1 MRVARPPLPNTH
13 TDRRGTSALVAR
25 CCLKVRPAVAQAGG
39 VAVLIALCESCKH
52 RVVLEEA
59 TKALKLL
66 TDS

>member
-1 MRVARPPLPNTH
+1 
-13 TDRRGTSALVAR
+13 
-25 CCLKVRPAVAQAGG
+25 LKVRPAVAQAGG